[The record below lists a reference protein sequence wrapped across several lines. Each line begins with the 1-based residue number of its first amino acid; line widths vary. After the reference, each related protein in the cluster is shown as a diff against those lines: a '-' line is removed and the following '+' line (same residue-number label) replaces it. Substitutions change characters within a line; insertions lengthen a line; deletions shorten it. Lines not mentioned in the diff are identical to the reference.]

1 MLKALLGTRVGLI
14 GISLV
19 VAVLAVTWISY
30 SLIQSGRS
38 TERLETE
45 VRRNEQQI
53 ETRRRIDKA
62 VRNNSGITDH
72 DLNVEWLLQRNRARQ

>member
-1 MLKALLGTRVGLI
+1 MLKVIFGTRVGLI

-19 VAVLAVTWISY
+19 GAVLAVTWISY
-30 SLIQSGRS
+30 SLIQSGRDMQ
-38 TERLETE
+38 RLETE
-45 VRRNEQQI
+45 VIRNEQQI

-72 DLNVEWLLQRNRARQ
+72 DLNVEWLLQRNRSRQ